1 MGIYGKYF
9 LPRLV
14 HLTCGGA
21 PLMKQR
27 EKVVPMAEG
36 LVLEI
41 GIGSGL
47 NIPFYSGDRVHR
59 LWGLDPSRELWA
71 MAEKSVKTAGFDV
84 QFIQGSAEKI
94 PLDDASMDTILVTYA
109 LCTIPNVLPA
119 LGEMRRVLKPRGNL
133 IFCEH
138 GSAPDQGVVRWQK
151 RINPLWKVVS
161 GGCHLNRPIPS
172 LIERSGFRIE
182 MIESMYIP
190 GWKPASFNYWGS
202 ATPSPP

>member
-1 MGIYGKYF
+1 
-9 LPRLV
+9 
-14 HLTCGGA
+14 
-21 PLMKQR
+21 MKQR